1 MYRMT
6 GKAFQAQGTGR
17 ARVTDR
23 ARAGTK
29 KRQMGLLSILA
40 GVGKQPLQAGC
51 RGLHI
56 YF

>member
-29 KRQMGLLSILA
+29 RRQMGLLSILA